1 MAIHKHLPESDNDRS
16 TALSA
21 AKTKKDESEPGDNV
35 ISVENSAALDIQ
47 LPLFDAKKELLV
59 IAQSNYHKIVETCK
73 IDLDVLKNRVSHGLQ
88 SLNDQIKDKVIGF
101 SASDRTLYGV
111 ILNGHLPSMQNEKEI
126 ILVAG
131 NFVKGENDRV
141 AAGGPPLT
149 MITKAEIASKLVSIN
164 IKLKDRSAKNKLVAD
179 ATLIM
184 VKLRKV
190 VDPLIINI
198 WKDVENG
205 GQKLAIPARRL
216 FEASWGVVYNPVK
229 SYGFLNVKCVDSVT
243 KIVLRGINLR
253 LGAAGG
259 KAGTKSITNDFGVA
273 LMKSRNFEPTFITAD
288 NLNYEMVSQEVTLV
302 ESETSVIVLSMILKA
317 VV

>member
-1 MAIHKHLPESDNDRS
+1 MSLRKSYPNSDNGRS
-16 TALSA
+16 TVLTA
-21 AKTKKDESEPGDNV
+21 AKTKKDASLPGDNV
-35 ISVENSAALDIQ
+35 ISADNSAALDIQ

-59 IAQSNYHKIVETCK
+59 IAQSNLHKIVETFNGE
-73 IDLDVLKNRVSHGLQ
+73 IDILKNRVSHGLQ

-101 SASDRTLYGV
+101 SVSDRTLYGV
-111 ILNGHLPSMQNEKEI
+111 ILNGHLPSMQTAKEI
-126 ILVAG
+126 IIASG

-149 MITKAEIASKLVSIN
+149 MITKAEITTKLTSINLKLV
-164 IKLKDRSAKNKLVAD
+164 DRSGKEKLVAD
-179 ATLIM
+179 ATLVM

-190 VDPLIINI
+190 VDPLIVNI

-205 GQKLAIPARRL
+205 GQKLEAPARRV
-216 FEASWGVVYNPVK
+216 FEATWGVVYNAVK
-229 SYGFLNVKCVDSVT
+229 SYGFLNIKCVDSVS

-253 LGAAGG
+253 LGPAGG
-259 KAGTKSITNDFGVA
+259 KAGTKSITDDFGVA

-302 ESETSVIVLSMILKA
+302 EGETNVIVLSMILKA

>member
-59 IAQSNYHKIVETCK
+59 IAQSNLHKIVETCK

-259 KAGTKSITNDFGVA
+259 KAGTKSITDDFGVA

-302 ESETSVIVLSMILKA
+302 EGETNVIVLNMILKA
-317 VV
+317 IL